1 MLRLGPTELFII
13 LIIVLVLFGGGRISR
28 LGSELGSAITN
39 FRKGINE
46 GQQEAE
52 AEAKKKENETF

>member
-13 LIIVLVLFGGGRISR
+13 LIIVLVLFGGGRISK

-39 FRKGINE
+39 FRKGISE

-52 AEAKKKENETF
+52 AEAKKKENEIL

>member
-1 MLRLGPTELFII
+1 MLRLGPPELFII
-13 LIIVLVLFGGGRISR
+13 LIIVLVLFGGGRISK

-39 FRKGINE
+39 FRKGISE

-52 AEAKKKENETF
+52 AEAKKKENETL